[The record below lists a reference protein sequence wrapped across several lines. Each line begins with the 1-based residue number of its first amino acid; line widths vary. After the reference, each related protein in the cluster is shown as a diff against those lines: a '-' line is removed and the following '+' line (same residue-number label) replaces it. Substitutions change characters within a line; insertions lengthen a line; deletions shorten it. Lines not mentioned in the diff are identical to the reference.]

1 MANKEQKPAPVA
13 TDENGG
19 RRTFMKGIVAG
30 SIAAGTI
37 SSTVAPAIANA
48 APAQFAAPAAALV
61 YAKARPETAKL
72 RVSFDQQRLPK
83 LSEVQDALAT
93 ILRRSGCPNCGL
105 GGIDVLLRL
114 DQIINPQDRFVAVV
128 EGEIFQG

>member
-1 MANKEQKPAPVA
+1 MANKEQQPAPVA

-30 SIAAGTI
+30 SIAAGTLA
-37 SSTVAPAIANA
+37 STVTNA

-83 LSEVQDALAT
+83 LSEVQDALAS

-114 DQIINPQDRFVAVV
+114 DQIINPQDRFIAVV